1 MKISMIGYGNMA
13 KALCQ
18 GLANNPEYHLH
29 VAAPSLALGHL
40 QPSLYTYSDNQAV
53 IPDADVLI
61 LAIKPAQMAAVLDKI
76 HNSLPATLL
85 VISVAAGLDLE
96 WFAQHL
102 PPHTP
107 LVRAIPNL
115 AASCRQS
122 ATPLLANAEVTS
134 MQRACTT
141 DLFQHCGQITWVD
154 HERDLDII
162 TALSG
167 SGLAYLALFV
177 QSMCDAAIAM
187 GLSPDTAN
195 TFAIQTLTGTASLA
209 NLPHQNLVSLQEKI
223 TSKAG
228 TTAAALAIFSQHH
241 LPELVLA
248 AMQAA
253 VQRSQSLR
261 REES

>member
-1 MKISMIGYGNMA
+1 MKISIIGYGNMA

-18 GLANNPEYHLH
+18 GLASNPDYHLH
-29 VAAPSLALGHL
+29 VAAPSLSINH
-40 QPSLYTYSDNQAV
+40 PESHLYTYSDNQAV
-53 IPDADVLI
+53 IPHADVLI
-61 LAIKPAQMAAVLDKI
+61 LAVKPAQMAAVLEEI
-76 HNSLPATLL
+76 HSFLPSTLL
-85 VISVAAGLDLE
+85 IISVAAGLDLQ

-107 LVRAIPNL
+107 VIRAIPNL
-115 AASCRQS
+115 AASCKQS
-122 ATPLLANAEVTS
+122 ATPLLANAKVTS
-134 MQRACTT
+134 MQHALAT

-154 HERDLDII
+154 NEQDLDII

-177 QSMCDAAIAM
+177 QSMCDAAITM
-187 GLSPDTAN
+187 GLSPDIAN
-195 TFAIQTLTGTASLA
+195 IFAIQTLAGTASLA
-209 NLPHQNLVSLQEKI
+209 NLPHQNLVSLQDKI

-228 TTAAALAIFSQHH
+228 TTTAALAIFAQHH